1 MDPQALLILG
11 IAGLIAGVLAGL
23 FGVGGGILMVPVMRF
38 LAEPLGWPPDR
49 AMHFAV
55 ATSVAAVVPTA
66 ISSARAHLRQNTVD
80 REIARLWA
88 PPIAVAA
95 GLAGAIAGGVS
106 TEGLT
111 LVFATLA
118 VIVGLRMVAGSNDWA
133 LRDTL
138 PAPSVQ
144 RIVAAVIGW
153 LSSWMGIGGGTL
165 GVPALTALGVG
176 IHRAVGTAA
185 VLGVA
190 VSVPSLVGWLW
201 AGRAEPAVAGPAM
214 GYVQLA
220 AWGAMVLPMMLLA
233 PMGARLAKRLPAP
246 LLRRIFGLFLLC
258 VSVALFNRALR

>member
-1 MDPQALLILG
+1 MDVQALLILAA
-11 IAGLIAGVLAGL
+11 AGLAAGVLAGL

-38 LAEPLGWPPDR
+38 LAEPLGWPPDK

-66 ISSARAHLRQNTVD
+66 ISSARAHLRQDTVD
-80 REIARLWA
+80 RAIVRLWA
-88 PPIAVAA
+88 PPIALAA
-95 GLAGAIAGGVS
+95 GVAGAVAGSVS
-106 TEGLT
+106 TAGLT

-118 VIVGLRMVAGSNDWA
+118 VLVGLRMALGSNDWR
-133 LRDTL
+133 LREAL

-144 RIVAAVIGW
+144 RLVAAAIGW

-165 GVPALTALGVG
+165 GVPTLTALGVA

-190 VSVPSLVGWLW
+190 VSVPSLLGWLW
-201 AGRAEPAVAGPAM
+201 AGRAEPAVAGPAF

-220 AWGAMVLPMMLLA
+220 AWAAMVLPMMLLA
-233 PMGARLAKRLPAP
+233 PWGARLAKRLPAP
-246 LLRRIFGLFLLC
+246 LLRRIFGSFLLC

>member
-1 MDPQALLILG
+1 MDIQSLAILTA
-11 IAGLIAGVLAGL
+11 AGLLAGVLAGL

-66 ISSARAHLRQNTVD
+66 ISSARAHLRQHTVD
-80 REIARLWA
+80 LEIARRWA

-95 GLAGAIAGGVS
+95 GLAGAGAGGVS
-106 TEGLT
+106 TAGLT
-111 LVFATLA
+111 VVFATLA
-118 VIVGLRMVAGSNDWA
+118 ALIGLRMALGPNDWR
-133 LRDTL
+133 LRQEL

-144 RIVAAVIGW
+144 RLVAAAIGW
-153 LSSWMGIGGGTL
+153 FSSWMGIGGGTL

-190 VSVPSLVGWLW
+190 VSVPSLAGWLW
-201 AGRAEPAVAGPAM
+201 AGRGVAPVAGPAF

-220 AWGAMVLPMMLLA
+220 AWAAMVLPMMLLA
-233 PMGARLAKRLPAP
+233 PTGARLAKRLPAP
-246 LLRRIFGLFLLC
+246 TLRRIFGSFLLC